1 MAAISPLEW
10 LGIAMATRAKEAG
23 ERAKAKSAE
32 EQALV
37 NERLSKYGGD
47 IGAFQK
53 EWEYGYG
60 PQQTSS
66 QQQAQQFYDYWM
78 DLPKTLE
85 GAQKEQKGLGKAS
98 VLPSSPYID
107 PVQAFANWQRSQSL
121 ANSTPGDM
129 GRTSAD
135 WSQAM
140 QNNPALRQRPGS
152 TLAPRA
158 RSLATPRSRVV
169 RF

>member
-37 NERLSKYGGD
+37 NERLTKYGGD
-47 IGAFQK
+47 MSAFQK

-60 PQQTSS
+60 PQQTLS

-98 VLPSSPYID
+98 VLPAVSPYD
-107 PVQAFANWQRSQSL
+107 EARALAAAERERSYKSPYGP
-121 ANSTPGDM
+121 TF
-129 GRTSAD
+129 TSAD
-135 WSQAM
+135 TAETRALAQPRR
-140 QNNPALRQRPGS
+140 PATS
-152 TLAPRA
+152 ATAPRA
-158 RSLATPRSRVV
+158 RSLSRTGTV
-169 RF
+169 RFS

>member
-37 NERLSKYGGD
+37 NERLTKYGGD

-66 QQQAQQFYDYWM
+66 QQQAQQFYDFWM

-85 GAQKEQKGLGKAS
+85 GAQKEQKGLGSKPTLAS
-98 VLPSSPYID
+98 VPPLDPAKMFADWTARQTDIARAWDSGVARAYEGARVQPPGTRPATTRSPATRARTLSSP
-107 PVQAFANWQRSQSL
+107 QS
-121 ANSTPGDM
+121 
-129 GRTSAD
+129 RI
-135 WSQAM
+135 
-140 QNNPALRQRPGS
+140 
-152 TLAPRA
+152 
-158 RSLATPRSRVV
+158 V